1 MFVAIDPLA
10 VMLPTKV
17 YLAIIE
23 KLHPNEPPIRALESA
38 MATLNASEKRE
49 AVANA
54 MRVAEYANA
63 VIKAA
68 GPAM

>member
-17 YLAIIE
+17 YLALME
-23 KLHPNEPPIRALESA
+23 KLHPNEPPIRAIESV
-38 MATLNASEKRE
+38 MSTLTASERSE
-49 AVANA
+49 AAANA
-54 MRVAEYANA
+54 RRVAEYANA

-68 GPAM
+68 NAGH